1 MKHQNK
7 ERTALVGAVVGNS
20 LEWFDFF
27 VYGTAAALVFNRIF
41 FPEIDPAAG
50 ILASFATLW
59 VGFLARPLGGVV
71 FGHFG
76 DKFGRK
82 NVLLVTLVLMGVA
95 TTAIGLLPT
104 YAQIGVWAPIL
115 LVTCRALQGLAVGGE
130 WGGAVLIATEHA
142 DERRKTIA
150 GAWVQQGSP
159 IGSLMATGSFLIV
172 GFLPDEDFYSWGWRL
187 PFLFSIALIIV
198 GIYLRLQVSES
209 EEFLKA
215 QSSRDTNVNS
225 DASVDASTGATISD
239 TDSTPALEVF
249 RKYPTV
255 LIFGMLSSIIAIGI
269 SYFTNTFMLAWATGP
284 LGFDRQIILNILVG
298 ASVVQFF
305 TQLAGGHLAQRYG
318 RARIML
324 IGLGIA
330 LAGTIPYF
338 MAIESGNL
346 VFIAAMIY
354 LSYGSVCMYF
364 AVLSSFLAY
373 AFPPKIR
380 YSGMSI
386 AYQLCSALI
395 GGSTAFVAQWILTIT
410 DNNPWGV
417 AVFYATLIILTMTG
431 VVGLQ
436 ILAQRRRTSPST
448 TPVEEK
454 ETVTAT

>member
-1 MKHQNK
+1 MRHQK
-7 ERTALVGAVVGNS
+7 RERTALVGAVVGNS

-27 VYGTAAALVFNRIF
+27 VYGTAAALVFNRLF

-50 ILASFATLW
+50 LLASFATLW
-59 VGFLARPLGGVV
+59 VGFLTRPLGGVV

-82 NVLLVTLVLMGVA
+82 NVLLATLVLMGTA
-95 TTAIGLLPT
+95 TTLIGLLPT

-115 LVTCRALQGLAVGGE
+115 LVTLRALQGLAVGGE

-172 GFLPDEDFYSWGWRL
+172 GFLPDEAFYSWGWRL
-187 PFLFSIALIIV
+187 PFLFSVVLIAV
-198 GIYLRLQVSES
+198 GIYLRLQVTES
-209 EEFLKA
+209 EEYVQAKNEKDPSAKA
-215 QSSRDTNVNS
+215 
-225 DASVDASTGATISD
+225 
-239 TDSTPALEVF
+239 PALEAI
-249 RKYPTV
+249 RKYPAV
-255 LIFGMLSSIIAIGI
+255 LLFGMLASIIAIGI

-284 LGFDRQIILNILVG
+284 LGFDRQVILNILVG
-298 ASVVQFF
+298 AAVIQFF
-305 TQLAGGHLAQRYG
+305 TQLAGGHLAQRFG
-318 RARIML
+318 RAKIML
-324 IGLGIA
+324 AGLSIA

-346 VFIAAMIY
+346 IFIAAMIY

-386 AYQLCSALI
+386 AYQVCSALI
-395 GGSTAFVAQWILTIT
+395 GGSTAFVAQWILTLT

-417 AVFYATLIILTMTG
+417 AVFYATLILLTMLG
-431 VVGLQ
+431 IVGLQ
-436 ILAQRRRTSPST
+436 IMANRRPDSAIVDR
-448 TPVEEK
+448 VDQK
-454 ETVTAT
+454 EAVPAPANN